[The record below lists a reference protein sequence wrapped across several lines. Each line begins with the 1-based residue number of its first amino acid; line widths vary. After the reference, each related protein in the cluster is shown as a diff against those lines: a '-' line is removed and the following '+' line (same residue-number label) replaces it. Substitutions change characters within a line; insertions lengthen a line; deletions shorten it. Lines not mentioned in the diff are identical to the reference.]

1 MSKHQELTST
11 VRELRTSAE
20 AVTLAVALYLLSL
33 NRGACED
40 HIDYRYENYREDSGR
55 IGVDTHS
62 WLFEDQLLPWLSVKG
77 LAVYDAISGAT
88 PTGGPTPTQAQSIM
102 LNTLGYAA
110 PGNPSDQVPL
120 AHMSDKRW
128 AGTMDA
134 AFSFGPHHVTPEFS
148 YSSEHDYLSYGA
160 ALNYSLDLNGK
171 NTTLN
176 LGWAHDWDT
185 VLPARSPFLY
195 SMEHKDTDHVLVGV
209 NQLLGP
215 KTVLTANLTIASAR
229 GYLSDPYRGVMFDQ
243 SDQFNLNDLILYP
256 EKRPG
261 HRLSYVPEITLRQYL
276 TPLHA
281 GVEASYR
288 YYQDTYGI
296 AAHTIQLAW
305 HQKIGTFLQISP
317 VFRYYRQSA
326 ASFYAIHF
334 PGDFVYDPAAI
345 PANYSSDYRLS
356 TMETFNAGVEMSAR
370 VRPWLTI
377 DLAYKRYEMYGLD
390 GVTSPS
396 AYPKANI
403 VTVGA
408 RLWF

>member
-1 MSKHQELTST
+1 M
-11 VRELRTSAE
+11 
-20 AVTLAVALYLLSL
+20 
-33 NRGACED
+33 
-40 HIDYRYENYREDSGR
+40 
-55 IGVDTHS
+55 
-62 WLFEDQLLPWLSVKG
+62 
-77 LAVYDAISGAT
+77 
-88 PTGGPTPTQAQSIM
+88 
-102 LNTLGYAA
+102 
-110 PGNPSDQVPL
+110 
-120 AHMSDKRW
+120 
-128 AGTMDA
+128 
-134 AFSFGPHHVTPEFS
+134 
-148 YSSEHDYLSYGA
+148 
-160 ALNYSLDLNGK
+160 
-171 NTTLN
+171 
-176 LGWAHDWDT
+176 
-185 VLPARSPFLY
+185 
-195 SMEHKDTDHVLVGV
+195 
-209 NQLLGP
+209 
-215 KTVLTANLTIASAR
+215 
-229 GYLSDPYRGVMFDQ
+229 
-243 SDQFNLNDLILYP
+243 
-256 EKRPG
+256 
-261 HRLSYVPEITLRQYL
+261 
-276 TPLHA
+276 
-281 GVEASYR
+281 EASYR

>member
-1 MSKHQELTST
+1 MSKHQELKST

-33 NRGACED
+33 NRAACED

-102 LNTLGYAA
+102 LNTLGYTA

-134 AFSFGPHHVTPEFS
+134 AFSFGPHHITPEFS

-261 HRLSYVPEITLRQYL
+261 HRLSYVPEITLR
-276 TPLHA
+276 
-281 GVEASYR
+281 
-288 YYQDTYGI
+288 
-296 AAHTIQLAW
+296 
-305 HQKIGTFLQISP
+305 
-317 VFRYYRQSA
+317 
-326 ASFYAIHF
+326 
-334 PGDFVYDPAAI
+334 
-345 PANYSSDYRLS
+345 
-356 TMETFNAGVEMSAR
+356 
-370 VRPWLTI
+370 
-377 DLAYKRYEMYGLD
+377 
-390 GVTSPS
+390 
-396 AYPKANI
+396 
-403 VTVGA
+403 
-408 RLWF
+408 